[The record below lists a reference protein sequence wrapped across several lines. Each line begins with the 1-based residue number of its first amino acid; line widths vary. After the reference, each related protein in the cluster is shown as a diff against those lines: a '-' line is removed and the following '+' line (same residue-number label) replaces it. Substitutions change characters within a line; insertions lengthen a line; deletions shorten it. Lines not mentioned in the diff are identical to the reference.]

1 MNSCK
6 SARGAGKVRPA
17 WMPGAALDAA
27 HHWIVGLR
35 QRVRNLGSLRGMAL
49 VLLAVMLFV
58 AMDTTTKLLVAHYP
72 VSVVMWLR
80 FIVHVGLLCAVLL
93 PRYGIAVIKTSRL
106 AIHLLRGTLLIASS
120 FFFATALRFLPLPEV
135 SSITFISPILVTLL
149 AVLFLGEKVELGRW
163 IAIGCSFGA
172 VLLIIRPGGAV
183 FAWAALLPLLTA
195 TLFAIYQV
203 MTRRL
208 TGVESPVSLIFYP
221 GLAGLL
227 LYGIG
232 FWIEPQLPRDPWHL
246 LLIGVG
252 GVLSVASHLTL
263 IKAFQYAP
271 ASQLAPFSYAQ
282 LVWVVIAG
290 YLVFGHLP
298 DAWSLLGISVLIAS
312 GVYCADRQRRA
323 ERAARARA
331 RAG

>member
-1 MNSCK
+1 MTAPD
-6 SARGAGKVRPA
+6 ARVWRAVARWREQSGRWVSG
-17 WMPGAALDAA
+17 
-27 HHWIVGLR
+27 
-35 QRVRNLGSLRGMAL
+35 LGSLRGMAL

-58 AMDTTTKLLVAHYP
+58 AMDTTTKLLVVHYP

-93 PRYGIAVIKTSRL
+93 PRYGVAMVKTSRL
-106 AIHLLRGTLLIASS
+106 RIHFVRGALLVASS
-120 FFFATALRFLPLPEV
+120 FFFATALRYLPLPEV

-149 AVLFLGEKVELGRW
+149 AVRLLGERVELGRW

-172 VLLIIRPGGAV
+172 VVLIIRPGSAV
-183 FAWAALLPLLTA
+183 FSWAALLPLLTA
-195 TLFAIYQV
+195 TLFAVYQV

-221 GLAGLL
+221 GLVGLL

-232 FWIEPQLPRDPWHL
+232 FWSQPQFPNNAWHL
-246 LLIGVG
+246 MLIGIG
-252 GVLSVASHLTL
+252 GALSVLSHLTL

-298 DAWSLLGISVLIAS
+298 DGLTLIGIAVLIAS
-312 GVYCADRQRRA
+312 GVYCADQQRRS
-323 ERAARARA
+323 ERARR
-331 RAG
+331 R

>member
-1 MNSCK
+1 MSPKKLSTGARLRRALIPTSC
-6 SARGAGKVRPA
+6 RNRIGAQV
-17 WMPGAALDAA
+17 AAFEQR
-27 HHWIVGLR
+27 LR
-35 QRVRNLGSLRGMAL
+35 KLGSLRGMML

-93 PRYGIAVIKTSRL
+93 PRYGVSVIKTSRL
-106 AIHLLRGTLLIASS
+106 RVHFLRGTLLITSS
-120 FFFATALRFLPLPEV
+120 FFFATALRYLPLPEV

-149 AVLFLGEKVELGRW
+149 AVRLLGEKVELGRW

-183 FAWAALLPLLTA
+183 FSWAALLPLLTA
-195 TLFAIYQV
+195 TLFAVYQI

-221 GLAGLL
+221 GLVGLV

-232 FWIEPQLPRDPWHL
+232 FMTEPQIPSDPWHL
-246 LLIGVG
+246 VLILVG
-252 GVLSVASHLTL
+252 GILSVASHPTL

-271 ASQLAPFSYAQ
+271 ASQLAPFTYAQ
-282 LVWVVIAG
+282 LVWVVVAG

-298 DAWSLLGISVLIAS
+298 DALTLVGITILIAS
-312 GVYCADRQRRA
+312 GVYCADRQRRV
-323 ERAARARA
+323 ERVERSRT
-331 RAG
+331 G